1 MRKPTVNYK
10 ELTLSK
16 LTTPQ
21 FSHLLLLLGWVVYFA
36 LYFITENLIPRENCY
51 VVHSWLDDVIPFC
64 EIFVIPY
71 YIWFAFIVGMLLYT
85 MLFDAA
91 AFRKMM
97 WIVILTYTAT
107 IIIYYIFPNCQE
119 LRPDLESLGRDNI
132 FIDIA
137 RNLYDFDTNTNVC
150 PSIHVLG
157 SMAVFMP
164 SWNTKHMTSWWCRT
178 VMFILNILICF
189 STVFLKQHSIID
201 VFASFAL
208 CAIVYPIIFWKKSPL
223 NKKIMQK
230 SAIRSKAEEVTIAI

>member
-1 MRKPTVNYK
+1 MIDYRKLRLKNITSP
-10 ELTLSK
+10 E
-16 LTTPQ
+16 
-21 FSHLLLLLGWVVYFA
+21 FSHLLLLLYWPLYGILFWLVERGFTGHGFYESYTPIYWGA
-36 LYFITENLIPRENCY
+36 LDDLIP
-51 VVHSWLDDVIPFC
+51 FA

-85 MLFDAA
+85 LLFDVE

-97 WIVILTYTAT
+97 WTVILTYTAT
-107 IIIYYIFPNCQE
+107 IIIYIIFPNCQE
-119 LRPDLESLGRDNI
+119 LRPDLDALGRDNI

-164 SWNTKHMTSWWCRT
+164 SWNARHMKSAWCRST
-178 VMFILNILICF
+178 MFILNILICF

-201 VFASFAL
+201 VIASFVL
-208 CAIVYPIIFWKKSPL
+208 CAIAYPLIFPKNSPIG
-223 NKKIMQK
+223 KRIYAR
-230 SAIRSKAEEVTIAI
+230 SANFISA